1 MHNKLHNPLPHI
13 HTLYPTHPCLVLPAC
28 TLSTSPVVQERKQT
42 AFEGKKGV
50 FIGSNS
56 FKKVDQKGRQVPQ
69 KSQPPGKEEEAMW
82 Q

>member
-1 MHNKLHNPLPHI
+1 
-13 HTLYPTHPCLVLPAC
+13 
-28 TLSTSPVVQERKQT
+28 VQERKQT

-56 FKKVDQKGRQVPQ
+56 FKKVDQKGRQVPP